1 MDNNEY
7 FNLPALI
14 ELSEFGGNFHKYLEA
29 VYECFKQDFI
39 AKRPIFRGM
48 WLGLKKYP
56 LSQDKEATFWH
67 MTSEG
72 EDEATREPDLR
83 RMERIKWPAP
93 MINRSEHPYLKVWE
107 NTRGNKTNI
116 LIFHEDEDYL
126 IVLRKAKDYILPWT
140 AYLVTYKS
148 RKEKLLKEYEAYK
161 KARSDKNIAPVSPST
176 HGC

>member
-1 MDNNEY
+1 LFGEADMGNNEY
-7 FNLPALI
+7 FNLPDLI
-14 ELSEFGGNFHKYLEA
+14 ELSEFGGDFHKYLEA

-39 AKRPIFRGM
+39 AKRPVFRGVR
-48 WLGLKKYP
+48 LGLKKYP

-93 MINRSEHPYLKVWE
+93 MINQSEHPYLKVWE
-107 NTRGNKTNI
+107 NTRGNKTNV
-116 LIFHEDEDYL
+116 LIFHEDEGYL
-126 IVLRKAKDYILPWT
+126 VVLRKAKDYILPWT

-148 RKEKLLKEYEAYK
+148 RKEKLLKEYEAYIK
-161 KARSDKNIAPVSPST
+161 SKER
-176 HGC
+176 